1 MKKLSI
7 VGAGTAGAVT
17 LIKTLYEKASP
28 SATSMQ
34 PKDDLS
40 IDWYYDPS
48 IKAQPVGEGT
58 TLAFSNMLADV
69 LNLYYPDIT
78 EKFDYCPKEGIYYYN
93 FGQSDFFHP
102 FAIGASACHFNA
114 AKLQDYMLEI
124 AKKEKSVNV
133 IEKNITDLDDIDAD
147 HIIDCRGKPKNL
159 DPDEYYI
166 PEFISVNA
174 VHVTQCYW
182 DSPKFRHT
190 KTIARPYGWVFMVP
204 LNNRCSVGYL
214 YNRNFNTLEEVKD
227 DVNNVFEEW
236 GVTPSENTNSFIF
249 DNYHKKEIHTERV
262 TYQGN
267 KSFFLEPMEATS
279 IDSMF
284 HTLDIMNRTDL
295 RLDKKNEIMRHW
307 FEDCEFIIMLHYAAG
322 SKWDNPFWDYAKERG
337 ERCMQKYDSIE
348 HPRSYYF
355 IKYYLADHFWQ
366 KKIVNHTDDN
376 KLREIENKFVGPW
389 QIHNF
394 RVNYRGLG
402 FTDDL

>member
-7 VGAGTAGAVT
+7 VGAGTAGAIT
-17 LIKTLYEKASP
+17 LIKTFYEKASR
-28 SATSMQ
+28 SANGVQ
-34 PKDDLS
+34 PRDTLT

-58 TLAFSNMLADV
+58 TLEFPDMLADH
-69 LNLYYPDIT
+69 LNLYYSDIA

-93 FGQSDFFHP
+93 FGKSNYLHP
-102 FAIGASACHFNA
+102 FPVGQSACHFNA
-114 AKLQDYMLEI
+114 AKLQDYMLEV
-124 AKKEKSVNV
+124 AKKEKNINV
-133 IEKNITDLDDIDAD
+133 IEKNITNLNDVDAD
-147 HIIDCRGKPKNL
+147 YIIDCRGKPKNINT
-159 DPDEYYI
+159 DEYHI
-166 PEFISVNA
+166 PEFICVNA

-182 DSPKFRHT
+182 DFPKFRHT

-227 DVNNVFEEW
+227 DVNNIFEEW
-236 GVTPSENTNSFIF
+236 DVTPSENTNSFVF

-284 HTLDIMNRTDL
+284 MTLFTAKRKDIS
-295 RLDKKNEIMRHW
+295 LDEKNELMRHW

-337 ERCMQKYDSIE
+337 ERCMEKYMAMES
-348 HPRSYYF
+348 PRAYGF
-355 IKYYLADHFWQ
+355 IKYYMADHYWQ
-366 KKIVNHTDDN
+366 KKDVHPELKKI
-376 KLREIENKFVGPW
+376 KSKFVGPW
-389 QIHNF
+389 QIHSF
-394 RVNYRGLG
+394 RINYKGLG
-402 FTDDL
+402 FTDEL